1 MSSAIALTLTNA
13 FTNLIR
19 RAAGWSSQV
28 ARRAHNPKV
37 AGSNPAPATMV
48 RAVAPSAITPQ
59 IVSALSVFRVF
70 LIQFISAMKPLIRI
84 RGQCEEQERARR
96 PTQLQPLA
104 LLAKCTLY
112 DVVAKEA
119 GLTAPPTVKA
129 RHEALSTSTACLQH
143 LKSVRLERS
152 AGRP

>member
-1 MSSAIALTLTNA
+1 MLHGSMGRAS
-13 FTNLIR
+13 FTNR
-19 RAAGWSSQV
+19 DAMVDSVSDAGWSSQV

-48 RAVAPSAITPQ
+48 RAVAPLAVTPQ

-104 LLAKCTLY
+104 LLAKPYMMLWPR
-112 DVVAKEA
+112 KL
-119 GLTAPPTVKA
+119 GSL
-129 RHEALSTSTACLQH
+129 RHQ
-143 LKSVRLERS
+143 
-152 AGRP
+152 P